1 MSVTSIHPI
10 MYIYYIYIYIYI
22 FTLQLRYFDGEFLNE
37 ETIELATKEFKS
49 DYNEGSLYFNGMYC
63 FISMYVQLIYNS
75 ETS

>member
-1 MSVTSIHPI
+1 
-10 MYIYYIYIYIYI
+10 MYIYYIYIL
-22 FTLQLRYFDGEFLNE
+22 TLQLRYFDGEFLNE

-49 DYNEGSLYFNGMYC
+49 DYKEGNLYLNG